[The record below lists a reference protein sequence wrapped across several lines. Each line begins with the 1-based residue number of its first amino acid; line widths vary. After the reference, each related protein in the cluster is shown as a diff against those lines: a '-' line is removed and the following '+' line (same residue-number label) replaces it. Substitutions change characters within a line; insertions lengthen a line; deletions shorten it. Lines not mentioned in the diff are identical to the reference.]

1 MMSKLIM
8 PFVFVQQAGY
18 VGKVKIGMDVAAS
31 EFFENDKYNLDFKSK
46 NPDPQQLKTGPELQ
60 EQYSNYCK
68 QYPIISIEDPF
79 DQDDFDSYANLTSE
93 GVCQVCVAEFPAPI
107 IHPPPPLPSPLGA

>member
-1 MMSKLIM
+1 MLMFS
-8 PFVFVQQAGY
+8 VSVQQAGY

-46 NPDPQQLKTGPELQ
+46 TPDPEQLKTGPELQ
-60 EQYSNYCK
+60 QQYSNYCK

-93 GVCQVCVAEFPAPI
+93 GVCQVCAFPPSANL
-107 IHPPPPLPSPLGA
+107 PPT